1 MTLFE
6 FNYLFKVKHFY
17 ACGGGVNCHEL
28 RKNNLLSMVFRCLYV
43 KQQAQNMTTVLI
55 LTLIR
60 PVFTRIK
67 QHSQQTRSVAM
78 ANQSHLLTIL
88 V

>member
-1 MTLFE
+1 
-6 FNYLFKVKHFY
+6 
-17 ACGGGVNCHEL
+17 
-28 RKNNLLSMVFRCLYV
+28 MVFRGLYV

-55 LTLIR
+55 LTVIR
-60 PVFTRIK
+60 PVFTHIK